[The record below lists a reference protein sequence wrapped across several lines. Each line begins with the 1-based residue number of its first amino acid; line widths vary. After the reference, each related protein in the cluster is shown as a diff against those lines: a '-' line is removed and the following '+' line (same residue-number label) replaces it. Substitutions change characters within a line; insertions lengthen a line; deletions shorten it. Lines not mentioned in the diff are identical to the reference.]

1 MFHKLPLTWWQY
13 VLLWPGATFM
23 DWLARTW
30 PDVVIRHGFGFT
42 MESYVF
48 WSAVLS
54 LAFWFVVLLV
64 LVGVVNALRRR
75 PPPQHSQR

>member
-13 VLLWPGATFM
+13 LLLWPGGTFM

-30 PDVVIRHGFGFT
+30 PEVVIRYDFGFT

-54 LAFWFVVLLV
+54 LLFWFVVLLV
-64 LVGVVNALRRR
+64 LVALTNACVRRWR
-75 PPPQHSQR
+75 ITRETS

>member
-1 MFHKLPLTWWQY
+1 MFHKLPLSWWQY
-13 VLLWPGATFM
+13 LLLWPGATFM

-30 PDVVIRHGFGFT
+30 PDVVIRYGFGFT

-54 LAFWFVVLLV
+54 LLFWFVVLVALV
-64 LVGVVNALRRR
+64 WVLNGLRRSR
-75 PPPQHSQR
+75 GARHSTR